1 MLHLALIRGKVD
13 SAQPVLVRVQTV
25 ETVRDLLASEPS
37 SGPQQW
43 NLDRS
48 LARIAEE
55 GNGVLVLLAQQE
67 SPTAILEQ
75 LTHGARVR
83 PPQFPQRTLGVG
95 AQILRDLGVRKMR
108 LLSFPVAY
116 KAVSGFELEVV
127 EFVPFA
133 AHHEE

>member
-1 MLHLALIRGKVD
+1 M
-13 SAQPVLVRVQTV
+13 LVRVQAV
-25 ETVRDLLASEPS
+25 ETVRDLLASEPPA
-37 SGPQQW
+37 GPQQW
-43 NLDRS
+43 NLERS

-55 GNGVLVLLAQQE
+55 GSGVLVLLAQQE

-75 LTHGARVR
+75 LAQGARVR

-116 KAVSGFELEVV
+116 KAVSGFELEVA

-133 AHHEE
+133 AHEEE

>member
-1 MLHLALIRGKVD
+1 M
-13 SAQPVLVRVQTV
+13 
-25 ETVRDLLASEPS
+25 
-37 SGPQQW
+37 
-43 NLDRS
+43 
-48 LARIAEE
+48 
-55 GNGVLVLLAQQE
+55 
-67 SPTAILEQ
+67 
-75 LTHGARVR
+75 R

-95 AQILRDLGVRKMR
+95 SQILRDLGVRKMR